1 MSLGPPPLFA
11 DSAQGAVRFLGRVT
25 QSGELAARA
34 GKLAA
39 SLQSREEPARRVA
52 IFMPNCP
59 AALVALAAGLA
70 AGGKVLL
77 LDPRAEAEA
86 AISRFR
92 PQLIVTLDLA
102 ALLDRVLKTLPAC
115 PKAEVAVGRFAD
127 LLPFPRNLLLPL
139 LRGGGLANLPPDPR
153 FFRLSES
160 REGAASNSAWGSGE
174 IFQAF
179 SEIPLDAAE
188 LSRLSAKIPPALP
201 GERWLL
207 GAPLSDP
214 AALAAT
220 YAGLAGGAEVVLSPR
235 LDEASLDALRRRTRI
250 DRRVP

>member
-1 MSLGPPPLFA
+1 
-11 DSAQGAVRFLGRVT
+11 VRFLGRVT

-34 GKLAA
+34 GALAA
-39 SLQSREEPARRVA
+39 GLQSREEPTRRIA

-59 AALVALAAGLA
+59 AALVALAAGLT

-77 LDPRAEAEA
+77 LDPRADTEA

-92 PQLIVTLDLA
+92 PELIVTLDLA

-153 FFRLSES
+153 FFRLSDFE
-160 REGAASNSAWGSGE
+160 RGAASEPARRSGE
-174 IFQAF
+174 IFLPS
-179 SEIPLDAAE
+179 SETPLDAAE
-188 LSRLSAKIPPALP
+188 LSRLSAKILPARP

-207 GAPLSDP
+207 AGPLSNP

-220 YAGLAGGAEVVLSPR
+220 YAGLARGAEVVLSPR
-235 LDEASLDALRRRTRI
+235 LDEASLDALSRRVRI
-250 DRRVP
+250 GRRVP